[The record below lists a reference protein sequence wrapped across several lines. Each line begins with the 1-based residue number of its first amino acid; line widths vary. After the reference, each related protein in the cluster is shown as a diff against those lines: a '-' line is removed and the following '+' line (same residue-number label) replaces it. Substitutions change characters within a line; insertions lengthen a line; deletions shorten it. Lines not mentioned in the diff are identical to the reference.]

1 MDNITFGKYI
11 PINSTIHQLDPRL
24 KILALLIFLIAIFFD
39 AGSIGY
45 AIMAIFT
52 IGTTIISN
60 INLKHILKAVK
71 PMLFMMLFLMIFNIF
86 LIKTGELLVSLGFI
100 KIYSD
105 ALLQSAYIFI
115 RLVLIITMTT
125 ILTSSTKPLDLT
137 LAIEDFLNPLKKI
150 GFPSHELAM
159 MISIALRFI
168 PTLFNETNKILKAQ
182 ASRGVDFNEG
192 KFREQIKQIVSLLVP
207 MFVIS
212 IKRAEDLADA
222 MEARGYIPGAVR
234 TKLVKMKCHLLD
246 YVVLFVVLTLFILLI
261 LGRCGLYA
269 L

>member
-24 KILALLIFLIAIFFD
+24 KILTLLIFLIAIFFD
-39 AGSIGY
+39 AGLIGY

-52 IGTTIISN
+52 IITTIISN
-60 INLKHILKAVK
+60 INLKLILKAVK

-137 LAIEDFLNPLKKI
+137 LAIEDLLNPLKKL
-150 GFPSHELAM
+150 GF
-159 MISIALRFI
+159 
-168 PTLFNETNKILKAQ
+168 
-182 ASRGVDFNEG
+182 
-192 KFREQIKQIVSLLVP
+192 
-207 MFVIS
+207 
-212 IKRAEDLADA
+212 
-222 MEARGYIPGAVR
+222 
-234 TKLVKMKCHLLD
+234 HLMNLQ
-246 YVVLFVVLTLFILLI
+246 
-261 LGRCGLYA
+261 
-269 L
+269 

>member
-24 KILALLIFLIAIFFD
+24 KILTLLIFLIAIFFD
-39 AGSIGY
+39 AGLIGY

-52 IGTTIISN
+52 IITTIISN
-60 INLKHILKAVK
+60 INLKLILKAVK

-105 ALLQSAYIFI
+105 ALLQSAYIF
-115 RLVLIITMTT
+115 TMTT

-137 LAIEDFLNPLKKI
+137 LAIEDLLNPLKKI

-168 PTLFNETNKILKAQ
+168 PDLLDEAKRIMKAQ
-182 ASRGVDFNEG
+182 ASRGVDFSEG
-192 KFREQIKQIVSLLVP
+192 KLTDKIKAIISLIIPL
-207 MFVIS
+207 FIS
-212 IKRAEDLADA
+212 AFQRAEDLANA
-222 MEARGYIPGAVR
+222 MESRNYNPEAKR
-234 TKLVKMKCHLLD
+234 TRYK
-246 YVVLFVVLTLFILLI
+246 TLKWRRTDTLAFIFTAIVSGCVITLSFIL
-261 LGRCGLYA
+261 
-269 L
+269 

>member
-24 KILALLIFLIAIFFD
+24 KILTLLIFLIAIFFD
-39 AGSIGY
+39 AGLIGY

-52 IGTTIISN
+52 IITTIISN
-60 INLKHILKAVK
+60 INLKLILKAVK
-71 PMLFMMLFLMIFNIF
+71 PMLFNIF

-137 LAIEDFLNPLKKI
+137 LAIEDLLNPLKKI

-168 PTLFNETNKILKAQ
+168 PDLLDEAKRIMKAQ
-182 ASRGVDFNEG
+182 ASRGVDFSEG
-192 KFREQIKQIVSLLVP
+192 KLTDKIKAIISLIIPL
-207 MFVIS
+207 FIS
-212 IKRAEDLADA
+212 AFQRAEDLANA
-222 MEARGYIPGAVR
+222 MESRNYNPEAKR
-234 TKLVKMKCHLLD
+234 TRYK
-246 YVVLFVVLTLFILLI
+246 TLKWRRTDTLAFIFTAIVSGCVITLSFIL
-261 LGRCGLYA
+261 
-269 L
+269 

>member
-137 LAIEDFLNPLKKI
+137 LAIEDLLNPLKKI

-159 MISIALRFI
+159 MIYS
-168 PTLFNETNKILKAQ
+168 
-182 ASRGVDFNEG
+182 
-192 KFREQIKQIVSLLVP
+192 
-207 MFVIS
+207 
-212 IKRAEDLADA
+212 
-222 MEARGYIPGAVR
+222 
-234 TKLVKMKCHLLD
+234 
-246 YVVLFVVLTLFILLI
+246 
-261 LGRCGLYA
+261 
-269 L
+269 